1 VVGGDRWIV
10 FDCQLELDLRRIG
23 ELPLELAELLLGVPP
38 DRFADLD
45 IAAFDLQSHR
55 VSSVRWLQ

>member
-1 VVGGDRWIV
+1 V
-10 FDCQLELDLRRIG
+10 FDCQLELDLRRVG

-55 VSSVRWLQ
+55 VSSVRLQ